1 MKERMEEMNMKKWLV
16 LCLAIAMVLT
26 MVACGE
32 AENAVFVQPVKD
44 LMNMGG
50 IAPGDRFAG
59 IVVSENTTE
68 IQKDQQMVVDEL
80 LVKEGD
86 DVTEGQKLFSY
97 DTQQLQLALDK
108 QRLELE
114 QMEATIQNYKD
125 QIKELEKDRNNASG
139 NKLEY
144 TIQIQ
149 TLEVDLKEAE
159 INIKAKQSAVVQS
172 EQLLENTTVYS
183 PVTGRVQSI
192 SENGMDNY
200 GNPLPYITIQKA
212 GSYRVKGT
220 IGELQRGAIMEG
232 TRLQIL
238 SRTDGSCWAGTV
250 TLIDYENPSQGTGN
264 EMYYGM
270 AADEMTSSSK
280 YPFYVELD
288 NTDGL
293 ILGQHVY
300 LQLETQ
306 DESTPA
312 GPAISGAFIVFD
324 ENGETYVWAD
334 KNGKLEKRTVT
345 LGEYNMMNDTYEILS
360 GLSEDDFIAFPDF
373 ELCVEGAPTTK
384 VQPVQ
389 EDMTQDAVGVIT
401 PESVV
406 LG

>member
-1 MKERMEEMNMKKWLV
+1 MKKWIV
-16 LCLAIAMVLT
+16 LCLALAMVLT
-26 MVACGE
+26 LAACGE
-32 AENAVFVQPVKD
+32 AENAVYVQSVAD
-44 LMNMGG
+44 LANMGG
-50 IAPGDRFAG
+50 IAPGDRFPG

-68 IQKDQQMVVDEL
+68 IQKDSQMVVEEL
-80 LVKEGD
+80 LVREGD

-97 DTQQLQLALDK
+97 DSQQLQLALDK

-144 TIQIQ
+144 TVQIQ
-149 TLEVDLKEAE
+149 SLQVDLKEAE
-159 INIKAKQSAVVQS
+159 INIKAKQSAVAQS
-172 EQLLENTTVYS
+172 ELLLKNTVVYS
-183 PVTGRVQSI
+183 PVTGRIQSI

-270 AADEMTSSSK
+270 PSDEMSSSSK

-288 NTDGL
+288 ATDGL

-300 LQLETQ
+300 LQLENQ
-306 DESTPA
+306 EESAAA
-312 GPAISGAFIVFD
+312 GPSVSSAFIAYD
-324 ENGETYVWAD
+324 DDGSTYVWAD

-345 LGEYNMMNDTYEILS
+345 LGEYNFMNDTYEILS
-360 GLSEDDFIAFPDF
+360 GLTEEDFIAFPDI

-384 VQPVQ
+384 VQPAK
-389 EDMTQDAVGVIT
+389 EDAAQDAVVGMA

-406 LG
+406 AG

>member
-1 MKERMEEMNMKKWLV
+1 MKKWIV
-16 LCLAIAMVLT
+16 LCLALAMVLT
-26 MVACGE
+26 LAACGE
-32 AENAVFVQPVKD
+32 AENAVYVQSVAD
-44 LMNMGG
+44 LANMGG
-50 IAPGDRFAG
+50 IAPGDRFQG

-68 IQKDQQMVVDEL
+68 IQKDSQMVVEEL
-80 LVKEGD
+80 LVREGD

-144 TIQIQ
+144 TVQIQ
-149 TLEVDLKEAE
+149 SLQVDLKEAE
-159 INIKAKQSAVVQS
+159 INIKAKQSAVAQS
-172 EQLLENTTVYS
+172 ELLLENTVVYS
-183 PVTGRVQSI
+183 PVTGRIQSI

-270 AADEMTSSSK
+270 PSDEMSSSSK

-288 NTDGL
+288 ATDGL

-300 LQLETQ
+300 LQLENQ
-306 DESTPA
+306 EESAAA
-312 GPAISGAFIVFD
+312 GPSVSSTFIAYD
-324 ENGETYVWAD
+324 DDGSTYVWAD

-345 LGEYNMMNDTYEILS
+345 LGEYNFMNDTYEILS
-360 GLSEDDFIAFPDF
+360 GLTEEDFIAFPDV

-384 VQPVQ
+384 VQPAK
-389 EDMTQDAVGVIT
+389 EDAAQDAVVGMA

-406 LG
+406 AG

>member
-1 MKERMEEMNMKKWLV
+1 MKKWIV
-16 LCLAIAMVLT
+16 LCLALAMVLT
-26 MVACGE
+26 LAACGE
-32 AENAVFVQPVKD
+32 AENAVYVQSVAD
-44 LMNMGG
+44 LANMGG
-50 IAPGDRFAG
+50 IAPGDRFPG

-68 IQKDQQMVVDEL
+68 IQKDSQMVVEEL
-80 LVKEGD
+80 LVREGD

-97 DTQQLQLALDK
+97 DSQQLQLALDK

-144 TIQIQ
+144 TVQIQ
-149 TLEVDLKEAE
+149 SLQVDLKEAE
-159 INIKAKQSAVVQS
+159 INIKAKQSAVAQS
-172 EQLLENTTVYS
+172 ELLLENTVVYS
-183 PVTGRVQSI
+183 PVTGRIQSI

-270 AADEMTSSSK
+270 PSDEMSSSSK

-288 NTDGL
+288 ATDGL

-300 LQLETQ
+300 LQLENQ
-306 DESTPA
+306 EESAAA
-312 GPAISGAFIVFD
+312 GPSVSSAFIAYD
-324 ENGETYVWAD
+324 DDGSTYVWAD

-345 LGEYNMMNDTYEILS
+345 LGEYNFMNDTYEILS
-360 GLSEDDFIAFPDF
+360 GLTEEDFIAFPDI

-384 VQPVQ
+384 VQPAK
-389 EDMTQDAVGVIT
+389 EDAAQDAVVGMA

-406 LG
+406 AG